1 MQYRKFGKLDWKV
14 SALGFGAMRLPI
26 IDHLPAKIEEEEA
39 ARMLQYAIDQGV
51 NYLDTA
57 YPYHRGQSEVF
68 LGNVLKHGYREKVKL
83 ATKLPSWAIETAAD
97 FDRYFDEQLEKL
109 QTDHIEF
116 YLLHALK
123 REWWENLYA
132 LGILD
137 WAEKKIAEGKIGHL
151 GFSFHDSYPVFKDI
165 VDAYDGWD
173 FCQIQYNYMDI
184 KYQAGR
190 RGLRYAAEKG
200 LGVVIMEP
208 LRGGLLAKNPPP
220 AVAAYYAGMDV
231 ERSPA
236 DWALQ
241 WLWDQPEVSLVLSG
255 MSTLEQVKQNVKS
268 ADQSGIATLRP
279 VDHAFIENI
288 QRVMRDLTPIPC
300 TNCRYC
306 VPCPGGIDIPAVFRI
321 FNDTIM
327 FEDLKY
333 GKEAYKEMS
342 EEHRA
347 DNCVECG
354 SCEEKCPQGIAV
366 IEWLKEAHAMLE
378 DTSPIPVPEEQE
390 EES

>member
-1 MQYRKFGKLDWKV
+1 MQYRSFGKLDWKP
-14 SALGFGAMRLPI
+14 SALGFGVMRLPVM
-26 IDHLPAKIEEEEA
+26 DNLPAKIDEDEA
-39 ARMLQYAIDQGV
+39 TRMLYNAIDQGV

-57 YPYHRGQSEVF
+57 YPYHRGQSEIF
-68 LGNVLKHGYREKVKL
+68 LGNALQGEYRKKVKL
-83 ATKLPSWAIETAAD
+83 ATKMPSWAIETDAD
-97 FDRYFDEQLEKL
+97 FDRYFNEQLDKL

-123 REWWENLYA
+123 REWWDKLYE
-132 LGILD
+132 LGVLD
-137 WAEKKIAEGKIGHL
+137 WAEKKIAEGKIDYL
-151 GFSFHDSYPVFKDI
+151 GFSFHDDYPVFKDI

-173 FCQIQYNYMDI
+173 FCQIQYNYLDI

-200 LGVVIMEP
+200 LGVVVMEP

-220 AVAAYYAGMDV
+220 PAVAAHYAGIDV
-231 ERSPA
+231 ERTPA

-255 MSTLEQVKQNVKS
+255 MSTMEQVQQNLES
-268 ADQSGIATLRP
+268 ADRSGIATLRP
-279 VDHAFIENI
+279 ADHEFIQNI
-288 QRVMRDLTPIPC
+288 QRAIRDLTPIPC

-321 FNDTIM
+321 FNDTVM
-327 FEDLKY
+327 FEDLQY
-333 GKEAYKEMS
+333 GKESYGFMS

-354 SCEEKCPQGIAV
+354 SCEEKCPQGISI
-366 IEWLKEAHAMLE
+366 IEWLKEAHAALE
-378 DTSPIPVPEEQE
+378 DTSPRSVPREQE
-390 EES
+390 

>member
-1 MQYRKFGKLDWKV
+1 MQYRNFGKLGWKP
-14 SALGFGAMRLPI
+14 SALGFGVMRLPVL
-26 IDHLPAKIEEEEA
+26 DNLPARIDESQA
-39 ARMLQYAIDQGV
+39 SSMLHYAIDQGV

-68 LGNVLKHGYREKVKL
+68 LGEALKGGYREKVKL
-83 ATKLPSWAIETAAD
+83 ATKLPSWMIETSTD
-97 FDRYFDEQLEKL
+97 FDRYFFEQLEKL
-109 QTDHIEF
+109 QTDHIDF

-123 REWWENLYA
+123 REWWDNLFQ
-132 LGILD
+132 LGVLE
-137 WAEKKIAEGKIGHL
+137 WAEKKIAEGKIGYL
-151 GFSFHDSYPVFKDI
+151 GFSFHDTYPVFKDI
-165 VDAYDGWD
+165 VDAYDGWS

-184 KYQAGR
+184 KYQAGK
-190 RGLRYAAEKG
+190 RGLKYAAEKG

-220 AVAAYYAGMDV
+220 PAVAKHYDGMDV
-231 ERSPA
+231 KRTPT

-241 WLWDQPEVSLVLSG
+241 WLWNQPEVSVVLSG
-255 MSTLEQVKQNVKS
+255 MSTMAHVQENVES
-268 ADQSGIATLRP
+268 ANQSGIGALREA
-279 VDHAFIENI
+279 DHEFIVKI
-288 QRVMRDLTPIPC
+288 QRAYKDITPIPC

-306 VPCPGGIDIPAVFRI
+306 VPCPGGIDIPTVFRI
-321 FNDTIM
+321 FNDTVM
-327 FEDLKY
+327 FEDLKH
-333 GKEAYKEMS
+333 GKSQYHFLS

-378 DTSPIPVPEEQE
+378 DTNPRAEENAI
-390 EES
+390 

>member
-1 MQYRKFGKLDWKV
+1 MQYRKFGKLDWEV

-26 IDHLPAKIEEEEA
+26 IDNLPAKIDEEEST
-39 ARMLQYAIDQGV
+39 RMLHYAIDQGV

-68 LGNVLKHGYREKVKL
+68 LGNALQGGYREKVKL
-83 ATKLPSWAIETAAD
+83 ATKMPSWAIESAAD
-97 FDRYFDEQLEKL
+97 FDRYFYEQLEKL

-123 REWWENLYA
+123 REWWDKLYE
-132 LGILD
+132 LGVLD
-137 WAEKKIAEGKIGHL
+137 WAEKKIAEGKFDHL
-151 GFSFHDSYPVFKDI
+151 GFSFHDDYLVFKDI
-165 VDAYDGWD
+165 VDAYEGWD
-173 FCQIQYNYMDI
+173 FCQIQYNYLDI
-184 KYQAGR
+184 NYQAGR

-208 LRGGLLAKNPPP
+208 LRGGLLAKTPPPP
-220 AVAAYYAGMDV
+220 AVAAYYAEMDTD
-231 ERSPA
+231 RTPA

-255 MSTLEQVKQNVKS
+255 MSTLEQVQQNLES
-268 ADQSGIATLRP
+268 AHQSGVESLRP
-279 VDHAFIENI
+279 VDHEFVHNI
-288 QRVMRDLTPIPC
+288 QRAIKDLTPIPC

-321 FNDTIM
+321 FNDTVM
-327 FEDLKY
+327 FEDLNY
-333 GKEAYKEMS
+333 GKESYKFMS

-354 SCEEKCPQGIAV
+354 SCEEKCPQGISI
-366 IEWLKEAHAMLE
+366 IEWLREAHAALE
-378 DTSPIPVPEEQE
+378 DTSPRPIPEEQAE
-390 EES
+390 

>member
-1 MQYRKFGKLDWKV
+1 MQYRRLGKLDWKP
-14 SALGFGAMRLPI
+14 SALGFGVMRLPVL
-26 IDHLPAKIEEEEA
+26 DNLPARIDEGRASE
-39 ARMLQYAIDQGV
+39 MIHYAIEQGV

-57 YPYHRGQSEVF
+57 YPYHREQSEIF
-68 LGNVLKHGYREKVKL
+68 LGKALQGGYRDRVKL
-83 ATKLPSWAIETAAD
+83 ATKLPSWAVETAAD
-97 FDRYFDEQLEKL
+97 FDRYFDEQRTKL

-123 REWWENLYA
+123 REWWDNLYQ

-137 WAEKKIAEGKIGHL
+137 WAERKIAEGKIGHL

-165 VDAYDGWD
+165 VDAYPGWTI
-173 FCQIQYNYMDI
+173 CQIQYNYMDT

-190 RGLRYAAEKG
+190 RGLKYAAEKG

-208 LRGGLLAKNPPP
+208 LRGGLIAKDPPPP
-220 AVAAYYAGMDV
+220 AVAKFYETMDV
-231 ERSPA
+231 NRTPT

-255 MSTLEQVKQNVKS
+255 MSNMSHVQENVAS
-268 ADQSGIATLRP
+268 ANRSGVGSLR
-279 VDHAFIENI
+279 DKDREFIETI
-288 QRVMRDLTPIPC
+288 QRAYKDITPIPC

-306 VPCPGGIDIPAVFRI
+306 VPCPGGIDIPTVFRI
-321 FNDTIM
+321 FNDTVM

-333 GKEAYKEMS
+333 GKTEYHYLD

-378 DTSPIPVPEEQE
+378 DTTPFNDEPDAKN
-390 EES
+390 

>member
-1 MQYRKFGKLDWKV
+1 MQYRRFGKLDWKP
-14 SALGFGAMRLPI
+14 SALGFGVMRLPVL
-26 IDHLPAKIEEEEA
+26 DNLPARIDEEQASEMI
-39 ARMLQYAIDQGV
+39 RYAIEQGV

-57 YPYHRGQSEVF
+57 YPYHREQSEVF
-68 LGNVLKHGYREKVKL
+68 LGKVLQSGFRDKVKI
-83 ATKLPSWAIETAAD
+83 ATKLPSWAIETSAD
-97 FDRYFDEQLEKL
+97 FDRYFDEQRTRL
-109 QTDHIEF
+109 QSDQIEF

-123 REWWENLYA
+123 REWWDNLYQ
-132 LGILD
+132 LGVLD
-137 WAEKKIAEGKIGHL
+137 WAERKIAEGKIGYL

-165 VDAYDGWD
+165 IDAYPGWT
-173 FCQIQYNYMDI
+173 FCQIQYNYMDT

-190 RGLRYAAEKG
+190 RGLKYAAEKG

-208 LRGGLLAKNPPP
+208 LRGGLIAKDPPP
-220 AVAAYYAGMDV
+220 PVVAQIYETMDV
-231 ERSPA
+231 KRTPT

-255 MSTLEQVKQNVKS
+255 MSNMRHVEENIAS
-268 ADQSGIATLRP
+268 ADQSGVNSLR
-279 VDHAFIENI
+279 DKDRDFIETI
-288 QRVMRDLTPIPC
+288 QRAYKDITPIPC

-306 VPCPGGIDIPAVFRI
+306 VPCPGGIDIPTVFRI
-321 FNDTIM
+321 FNDTVM

-333 GKEAYKEMS
+333 GKTEYHYLD

-378 DTSPIPVPEEQE
+378 DTTPFAGETDD
-390 EES
+390 

>member
-1 MQYRKFGKLDWKV
+1 MQYRKLGKLDWKP
-14 SALGFGAMRLPI
+14 SALGFGVMRLPVF
-26 IDHLPAKIEEEEA
+26 DSLPARIDEEQATE
-39 ARMLQYAIDQGV
+39 MLHYAIDKGV

-68 LGNVLKHGYREKVKL
+68 LGNALQGGYRDKVKL
-83 ATKLPSWAIETAAD
+83 ATKLPSWMVECTDD
-97 FDRYFDEQLEKL
+97 FDRFFNEQLERL
-109 QTDHIEF
+109 QTQQVEF

-123 REWWENLYA
+123 REWWDNLVR

-137 WAEKKIAEGKIGHL
+137 WAEKKMAEGQIGHL
-151 GFSFHDSYPVFKDI
+151 GFSFHDTYPVFKDI

-173 FCQIQYNYMDI
+173 FCQIQYNYMDT

-220 AVAAYYAGMDV
+220 PAVARIYETMEV
-231 ERSPA
+231 ERTPV

-241 WLWDQPEVSLVLSG
+241 WLWDQPEISLVLSG
-255 MSTLEQVKQNVKS
+255 MSTLQQVVENIES
-268 ADQSGIATLRP
+268 ADQSGAGKLGEK
-279 VDHAFIENI
+279 DHQFIEKI
-288 QRVMRDLTPIPC
+288 QHTYRDITPIPC

-306 VPCPGGIDIPAVFRI
+306 VPCPGGIDIPTVFRI
-321 FNDTIM
+321 FNDTVM

-333 GKEAYKEMS
+333 GKAEYHEMS

-347 DNCVECG
+347 DNCVACG

-378 DTSPIPVPEEQE
+378 DMNPIDSEEME
-390 EES
+390 EF